1 MCRTSETRC
10 RSLRPAKAP
19 RAFAREAETIEQH
32 AMIEKIAWQ
41 RGALTQPMLF
51 EQLSARRKIQRTFRA
66 HVAGDTELA
75 HERFQAGDGI
85 EAGAI
90 ARAARSKP
98 SSSLSCRSG
107 WSISHSS
114 IEVEAAVLPWPGNAG
129 STMTTSSPC
138 RVRRSATN
146 DPVMPAPTMSASHL
160 RFSPTSRREGCP
172 DFANHGDR
180 PPRRSACSV
189 SSESRTLI
197 ANL

>member
-1 MCRTSETRC
+1 MSVLAAGQSAASLCARSRNDRTACHDRENRRAAWRAHATDALRAALRCYRPPQDTANFSRACRRRYRVGSRAISGRRRH
-10 RSLRPAKAP
+10 RSWRDRPA
-19 RAFAREAETIEQH
+19 RH
-32 AMIEKIAWQ
+32 
-41 RGALTQPMLF
+41 
-51 EQLSARRKIQRTFRA
+51 
-66 HVAGDTELA
+66 
-75 HERFQAGDGI
+75 
-85 EAGAI
+85 
-90 ARAARSKP
+90 ARSRK
-98 SSSLSCRSG
+98 LRSCHSG

-114 IEVEAAVLPWPGNAG
+114 IEVEAAVLPWPGNSR

-160 RFSPTSRREGCP
+160 GFSRTSRRDGCP
-172 DFANHGDR
+172 DLANHGER